1 MYGKGTSFL
10 EQLESGRETETETP
24 ETKPA
29 KNAASGNAGR
39 KNRREQRKANLAL
52 LIQEDQL
59 NAEKRDGKKRGR
71 KQGKLFGRNARN
83 KTGKL
88 EAQTELRKP
97 AQAEVP
103 PAVGK
108 PETEKPEN
116 PKKKTGF
123 FKLKNKKPENK
134 KNREENLEVQL
145 NRQNLELQSEPAE
158 PVSPE
163 VRETEPA
170 AQTLSAAAVQIPAG
184 ETTSVMPPVTGTF
197 PAFEKTSQTDAEPEP
212 VTEQF
217 AAVEKPVSEAEAE
230 TDILPAFEPECV
242 RASGFAETG
251 RETEPEESVSD
262 KSSESAQ
269 TVQETSGVESVS
281 EAEYADFEEETFE
294 ADGDEPFEPFI
305 YDVIASEK
313 LEREKQENAEPG
325 PAAAVE
331 SETKLEAENLA
342 DSSDSLENFE
352 QPVLS
357 EPANPAHAHAEAD
370 RAVSNKKAAFGE
382 GVDSEAAFPFF
393 MRKGLSAEKTAD
405 VAEPEPDRDSSLRPR
420 RGKKKD
426 KSFAKAGQLAFDM
439 RGFFASISISAQT
452 KKKLVKAG
460 IAAGLVCCMPFV
472 FQNVRKNAASKA
484 AQSCAAAAA
493 AFDKM
498 KTGLH
503 DKQNNAELA
512 AYKSYAG
519 ENETAAAL
527 NEVLTAEAEEPNV
540 SCAADPKA
548 AGAAF
553 RQAAG
558 NAESVA
564 DRIEELREQLDKEAK
579 SDLNVA
585 KVTLSAAVT
594 AAEIVYKTDAHA
606 ANGDLKQELENRL
619 ADGKRLAGAADAKA
633 ADLDEAKTGLEH
645 AAEAV
650 KASAAENRAAAAEA
664 KKAEEERA
672 RSEEQRKL
680 EEAANSSNN
689 NSGGSSSQPQQT
701 AEPSP
706 VPSPTARQTAEPSP
720 VPASPSVP
728 EENGMNIG

>member
-108 PETEKPEN
+108 PDTETPEN
-116 PKKKTGF
+116 PKKKTWF

-170 AQTLSAAAVQIPAG
+170 AQTLSAAAAQIPAG

-251 RETEPEESVSD
+251 RETEPAESVSD

-269 TVQETSGVESVS
+269 TVQETSVVE
-281 EAEYADFEEETFE
+281 TL
-294 ADGDEPFEPFI
+294 P
-305 YDVIASEK
+305 
-313 LEREKQENAEPG
+313 
-325 PAAAVE
+325 
-331 SETKLEAENLA
+331 EAENLA

-393 MRKGLSAEKTAD
+393 MRNGLSAEKTAD
-405 VAEPEPDRDSSLRPR
+405 VAEPEPDRDSSLSPR

-512 AYKSYAG
+512 AYKTYAG

-527 NEVLTAEAEEPNV
+527 TEVLTAEAEEPNV